1 VRSPEK
7 LNMWNIYYGIQEEIK
22 NINEVGIIVDK
33 SLKKEVEVRRIG
45 DRIMLIKLVL
55 GEEIINIIS
64 AYAP

>member
-1 VRSPEK
+1 
-7 LNMWNIYYGIQEEIK
+7 MWNIYYGIQEEIK
-22 NINEVGIIVDK
+22 NINEVGRIIDK
-33 SLKKEVEVRRIG
+33 SRKKEVEVRRLG